1 VGAQTRTA
9 GPDQGAPERLDL
21 QSSLAA
27 LPPKQRACVVL
38 RFYADLSVRQ
48 IADDLGVTAGTVK
61 RHLHDANA
69 NLALSLSSPM
79 EAEPS

>member
-1 VGAQTRTA
+1 M
-9 GPDQGAPERLDL
+9 
-21 QSSLAA
+21 
-27 LPPKQRACVVL
+27 VL